1 MAQIKTTDIPRVQFL
16 TTAGESSLDI
26 ARVDIEGSTTFY
38 QIEAEKKVTIK
49 VPYNPDLDYT
59 VQLRDGNLT
68 RVCTVTINGI
78 QWVIPVEIPFKVPLS
93 VFEVLKHSSYQAQML
108 SSEQQRQVP
117 QGGVSGYLPY
127 ERI

>member
-26 ARVDIEGSTTFY
+26 LKVDIEGSTTFH
-38 QIEAEKKVTIK
+38 QIEAERKVTVRI
-49 VPYNPDLDYT
+49 PYDPSTDYT
-59 VQLRDGNLT
+59 VQLRDGKAT

-93 VFEVLKHSSYQAQML
+93 VFEVLENAGHQPKML
-108 SSEQQRQVP
+108 SAEQQRQVITP
-117 QGGVSGYLPY
+117 GISHRLA
-127 ERI
+127 